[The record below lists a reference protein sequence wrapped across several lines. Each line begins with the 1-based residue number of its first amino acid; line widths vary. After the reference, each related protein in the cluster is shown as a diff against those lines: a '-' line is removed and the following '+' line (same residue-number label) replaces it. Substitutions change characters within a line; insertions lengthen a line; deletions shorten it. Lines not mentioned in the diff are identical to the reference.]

1 MSSMIGNRRSKWD
14 QPAQAGGAPGLIPPG
29 GNAADSSSP
38 VEAAAAAAAKIN
50 AMLVA
55 KGKLKLPAQQNQNS
69 SKPKSSSVQP
79 QQQNQRKEE
88 VFMAEIE
95 INDVPIGCRNLLTRG
110 HTQDEVHK
118 MSGAAVST
126 RGRYMSPEDKAK
138 NNYGER
144 PLYLCVQGPIQEAV
158 DKAVNRIKEIIAN
171 GMKKEAAKTGVVG
184 TIPGPRPPLLPGAGP
199 PPPLMTQPP
208 IGLPPPQ
215 QHLPPGMHYVQDK
228 VFVGLEHAPPSFN
241 VREKVLGVAG
251 SYLDHIQRE
260 TGAKVQLRGKG
271 SGTIET
277 TSGRE
282 DFSPMYI
289 WISHTN
295 PAGLDQA
302 KKLCENLLQTIHQE
316 YAKYQQQI
324 AAGIIPPP
332 NIVQGVQPGNMTITT
347 GLPPPAHVGQVGLS
361 QGGPSPAPPPSSMS
375 LPVGMQQPALLQQPA
390 PGQPGLGMPQTTQLT
405 FTGSPLGMQPPHPG
419 QLLPGGAP
427 PGLLGN
433 LPPTTGLMSPG
444 LSQGSMANPPPVQ
457 SVMTAQ
463 QIISSLA
470 SSQAPPPAGVVQ
482 SSIPSP
488 QLQSL
493 LPPQQQQ
500 LPGLQHPDLPGPLPG
515 APGQPQPQHPFL
527 PGQPPPQQLQLPHNL
542 QPPGQLPPGLRPPL
556 PVTSNQLLP
565 QQPHEMSIGGPPPGP
580 SSLHYSQADQRRDL
594 PQPPQ
599 KRRFTEEP
607 EKEDLQAILGY
618 QVVSPIF
625 LSKRQEAADVMQ
637 PHIHGPPHLTNLGS
651 GPASSQPQPPSSQP
665 QHLQGNLLP
674 PPGAHPGGP
683 PPPHLLLPPP
693 PREDERDRQLMPP
706 PPRPPGM
713 PSDRDRQLMPPPPPP
728 SVALPEGKGGKLQ
741 DPVPMPG
748 PPPKRMKAGP
758 LVAYGED
765 SDEDEDGRHR
775 DHYNQ
780 YHGPPQPQGHP
791 QGPPPPPQGGQYPP
805 PPPNS
810 MPPPPPHSQAFSSLS
825 QYNSPPQP
833 LYTQSQPPFS
843 LSPPPS
849 AQSPQPPPGPPPP
862 QQYSPPHSGQY
873 SPTNPNPVPF
883 SQHQPMPFWSSSH

>member
-14 QPAQAGGAPGLIPPG
+14 QPAQAGGGPGLIQQG
-29 GNAADSSSP
+29 GNGADNSSP

-55 KGKLKLPAQQNQNS
+55 KGKLKLPAQQNQNSS

-184 TIPGPRPPLLPGAGP
+184 TIPGPRPPLLPGTGP

-228 VFVGLEHAPPSFN
+228 VFVGLEHAPPNFN

-271 SGTIET
+271 SGTIEA

-289 WISHTN
+289 WVSHTN

-332 NIVQGVQPGNMTITT
+332 NIVQGVPQGNMGINT
-347 GLPPPAHVGQVGLS
+347 GMPPPSHVGQVGLS
-361 QGGPSPAPPPSSMS
+361 QGGPTTAPPPSSMS
-375 LPVGMQQPALLQQPA
+375 LPVGLQQPGILQQPA
-390 PGQPGLGMPQTTQLT
+390 PGQPGLGMPQTTHLT
-405 FTGSPLGMQPPHPG
+405 FTGPPLGMQPPHPG

-427 PGLLGN
+427 PGMPGN
-433 LPPTTGLMSPG
+433 LPPTTGLVSPVF
-444 LSQGSMANPPPVQ
+444 SQGSLVNPPPSQ
-457 SVMTAQ
+457 AVMTAQ

-470 SSQAPPPAGVVQ
+470 SSQAPPGGMVQ
-482 SSIPSP
+482 TSILSP

-500 LPGLQHPDLPGPLPG
+500 LPGMQHLDMPGQMSG
-515 APGQPQPQHPFL
+515 APQQHQPQHPFL
-527 PGQPPPQQLQLPHNL
+527 PGQPPPQQLQMQHSM
-542 QPPGQLPPGLRPPL
+542 QPPGQLMRPPM

-565 QQPHEMSIGGPPPGP
+565 QQPHEMSLGGPPPGP
-580 SSLHYSQADQRRDL
+580 PSLHYSQADQRRGEP
-594 PQPPQ
+594 PQQQAQ

-607 EKEDLQAILGY
+607 EKDDLQAILGY
-618 QVVSPIF
+618 QVVSPVYF
-625 LSKRQEAADVMQ
+625 SKRPEAADVMQ

-665 QHLQGNLLP
+665 QHLPGNLLP
-674 PPGAHPGGP
+674 PPGGHPGG

-728 SVALPEGKGGKLQ
+728 SVAMPGKGGKLQ
-741 DPVPMPG
+741 DPGPMPG

-780 YHGPPQPQGHP
+780 FHGPPQGHP
-791 QGPPPPPQGGQYPP
+791 GGPPPPPQGGQYPP

-810 MPPPPPHSQAFSSLS
+810 MPPPPPHSQAFISSLS

-833 LYTQSQPPFS
+833 LYTQSQPPYS

-873 SPTNPNPVPF
+873 SPTNPNPPPF

>member
-390 PGQPGLGMPQTTQLT
+390 PGQPGSPWDSPQTTMP
-405 FTGSPLGMQPPHPG
+405 SSY
-419 QLLPGGAP
+419 
-427 PGLLGN
+427 
-433 LPPTTGLMSPG
+433 GLMSPG

>member
-618 QVVSPIF
+618 Q
-625 LSKRQEAADVMQ
+625 
-637 PHIHGPPHLTNLGS
+637 HGPPHLTNLGS

-728 SVALPEGKGGKLQ
+728 SVALPGKGGKLQ

>member
-390 PGQPGLGMPQTTQLT
+390 PGQP
-405 FTGSPLGMQPPHPG
+405 
-419 QLLPGGAP
+419 
-427 PGLLGN
+427 
-433 LPPTTGLMSPG
+433 GLMSPG

>member
-29 GNAADSSSP
+29 ANAADSSSP

-158 DKAVNRIKEIIAN
+158 D
-171 GMKKEAAKTGVVG
+171 TSS
-184 TIPGPRPPLLPGAGP
+184 T
-199 PPPLMTQPP
+199 
-208 IGLPPPQ
+208 
-215 QHLPPGMHYVQDK
+215 MHYVQDK

-271 SGTIET
+271 SGTIEA

-347 GLPPPAHVGQVGLS
+347 GLPPPGHVGQVGLS
-361 QGGPSPAPPPSSMS
+361 QGGPSPAPPPSSLS

-433 LPPTTGLMSPG
+433 LPPTTGSPWDLPQTTMPSSYGLMSPG

-515 APGQPQPQHPFL
+515 GPQQPQPQHPFL
-527 PGQPPPQQLQLPHNL
+527 PGQPPPQQLQLQHNL

-618 QVVSPIF
+618 Q
-625 LSKRQEAADVMQ
+625 
-637 PHIHGPPHLTNLGS
+637 HGPPHLTNLGS

-683 PPPHLLLPPP
+683 PPPHLLLPAAPP
-693 PREDERDRQLMPP
+693 DEDERDRQLMPP

-775 DHYNQ
+775 DHYN
-780 YHGPPQPQGHP
+780 H
-791 QGPPPPPQGGQYPP
+791 
-805 PPPNS
+805 
-810 MPPPPPHSQAFSSLS
+810 
-825 QYNSPPQP
+825 
-833 LYTQSQPPFS
+833 
-843 LSPPPS
+843 
-849 AQSPQPPPGPPPP
+849 
-862 QQYSPPHSGQY
+862 GQY

>member
-29 GNAADSSSP
+29 ANAADSSSP

-69 SKPKSSSVQP
+69 SKPKP

-271 SGTIET
+271 SGTIEA

-361 QGGPSPAPPPSSMS
+361 QGGPSPAPPPSSLS
-375 LPVGMQQPALLQQPA
+375 LPVGMQQPTLLQQPA
-390 PGQPGLGMPQTTQLT
+390 PGQPGRFALWSGDGLGMPQTTQLT

-433 LPPTTGLMSPG
+433 LPPTTGSPWDSPQTTMPSSYGLMSPG
-444 LSQGSMANPPPVQ
+444 LSQGSMANPPPAQ

-470 SSQAPPPAGVVQ
+470 SSQAPPPPGWY
-482 SSIPSP
+482 SP
-488 QLQSL
+488 
-493 LPPQQQQ
+493 
-500 LPGLQHPDLPGPLPG
+500 
-515 APGQPQPQHPFL
+515 
-527 PGQPPPQQLQLPHNL
+527 
-542 QPPGQLPPGLRPPL
+542 
-556 PVTSNQLLP
+556 V
-565 QQPHEMSIGGPPPGP
+565 
-580 SSLHYSQADQRRDL
+580 
-594 PQPPQ
+594 
-599 KRRFTEEP
+599 
-607 EKEDLQAILGY
+607 
-618 QVVSPIF
+618 
-625 LSKRQEAADVMQ
+625 
-637 PHIHGPPHLTNLGS
+637 
-651 GPASSQPQPPSSQP
+651 
-665 QHLQGNLLP
+665 
-674 PPGAHPGGP
+674 
-683 PPPHLLLPPP
+683 
-693 PREDERDRQLMPP
+693 
-706 PPRPPGM
+706 
-713 PSDRDRQLMPPPPPP
+713 
-728 SVALPEGKGGKLQ
+728 
-741 DPVPMPG
+741 
-748 PPPKRMKAGP
+748 
-758 LVAYGED
+758 
-765 SDEDEDGRHR
+765 
-775 DHYNQ
+775 
-780 YHGPPQPQGHP
+780 
-791 QGPPPPPQGGQYPP
+791 
-805 PPPNS
+805 
-810 MPPPPPHSQAFSSLS
+810 
-825 QYNSPPQP
+825 
-833 LYTQSQPPFS
+833 
-843 LSPPPS
+843 
-849 AQSPQPPPGPPPP
+849 
-862 QQYSPPHSGQY
+862 SPPHNY
-873 SPTNPNPVPF
+873 SHSCRLN
-883 SQHQPMPFWSSSH
+883 SSSYPACSTQTCRARYRAPRGSRSTRSCRGSRHRSSYSCSTTCSHLASCRRGSGRLCRSRPTSCCLSSHTR